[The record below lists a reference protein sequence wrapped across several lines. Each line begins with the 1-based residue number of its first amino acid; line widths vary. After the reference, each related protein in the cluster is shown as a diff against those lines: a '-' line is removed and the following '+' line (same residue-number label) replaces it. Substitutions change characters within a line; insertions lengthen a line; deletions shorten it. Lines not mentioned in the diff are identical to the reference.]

1 MKKLIIVLSVAAT
14 AAITGCSKDDLTS
27 PKALQNKNT
36 TVATTDVG
44 ATDQRLIN
52 SGSVLVPAPNQGYVK
67 VFLFGAAKLSADHP
81 ETFVDI
87 NKRDVS
93 QRAFDASFKAMY
105 VKFNERWIYVPGVI
119 PNYGVEGKLTYR
131 TSSTQAV
138 DPDTPIQILSWHRF
152 TLTIRNLDNKP
163 YTGRLI
169 SLSNI
174 KVLIIPAKSDPGGQD
189 PDFKN
194 YEATMTH
201 FGLPL
206 D

>member
-14 AAITGCSKDDLTS
+14 AAIIGCSKDDLTS
-27 PKALQNKNT
+27 PQALQNKNT
-36 TVATTDVG
+36 TTATNDVS
-44 ATDQRLIN
+44 ATDERLIN
-52 SGSVLVPAPNQGYVK
+52 SGTVLVPAPNQGYVK
-67 VFLFGAAKLSADHP
+67 VFLFGAAKLSADKP

-105 VKFNERWIYVPGVI
+105 VKFNERWIYVPGII
-119 PNYGVEGKLTYR
+119 PNYGIEGKLTYR
-131 TSSTQAV
+131 VSSSQAN
-138 DPDTPIQILSWHRF
+138 DPDATNQILAWHRF
-152 TLTIRNLDNKP
+152 TLTIRNLNNRP
-163 YTGRLI
+163 YTGRLV

-174 KVLIIPAKSDPGGQD
+174 KVLIIPAKSEPGGHD
-189 PDFKN
+189 PDLRN

-201 FGLPL
+201 FGFPL

>member
-36 TVATTDVG
+36 TAATTDVS

-105 VKFNERWIYVPGVI
+105 VKFNERCFARLLGDMRSYNFVI
-119 PNYGVEGKLTYR
+119 DITPDIEDYQYRLRAIDFDQQSYEGRK
-131 TSSTQAV
+131 
-138 DPDTPIQILSWHRF
+138 
-152 TLTIRNLDNKP
+152 NL
-163 YTGRLI
+163 Y
-169 SLSNI
+169 
-174 KVLIIPAKSDPGGQD
+174 
-189 PDFKN
+189 
-194 YEATMTH
+194 
-201 FGLPL
+201 LPQFYKENFEFAF
-206 D
+206 

>member
-14 AAITGCSKDDLTS
+14 AAIIGCSKDDLTS
-27 PKALQNKNT
+27 PQALQNKNT
-36 TVATTDVG
+36 TTATNDVS
-44 ATDQRLIN
+44 ATDERLIN
-52 SGSVLVPAPNQGYVK
+52 SGTVLVPAPNQGYVK
-67 VFLFGAAKLSADHP
+67 VFLFGAAKLSADKP

-105 VKFNERWIYVPGVI
+105 VKFNERWIYVPGII
-119 PNYGVEGKLTYR
+119 PNYGIEGKLTYR
-131 TSSTQAV
+131 VSSSQAS
-138 DPDTPIQILSWHRF
+138 DPDATNQILAWPRF
-152 TLTIRNLDNKP
+152 TLTIRNLNNRP
-163 YTGRLI
+163 YTGRLV

-174 KVLIIPAKSDPGGQD
+174 KVLIIPAKSEPGGHD
-189 PDFKN
+189 PDLRN

>member
-14 AAITGCSKDDLTS
+14 AAIIGCSKDDLTS
-27 PKALQNKNT
+27 PQALQNKNT
-36 TVATTDVG
+36 TAATTDVSV
-44 ATDQRLIN
+44 TDERLIN
-52 SGSVLVPAPNQGYVK
+52 SSTVLVPAPGQGYVK
-67 VFLFGAAKLSADHP
+67 VFLFGAAKLSADKP

-93 QRAFDASFKAMY
+93 QRTFDASFKAMY

-138 DPDTPIQILSWHRF
+138 DPDTPIQVLSWHRF
-152 TLTIRNLDNKP
+152 TLTIRNLDNTP

-174 KVLIIPAKSDPGGQD
+174 KVLIIPAKSDPSGHD
-189 PDFKN
+189 PDLRN